1 MKNITFSADAQT
13 IELARE
19 EARKRKSTLN
29 QLFREWLEDLAARDQ
44 RRKNIRRVFEELDA
58 YVTHIPKLTREEM
71 NER

>member
-19 EARKRKSTLN
+19 EARKRNSTLN
-29 QLFREWLEDLAARDQ
+29 QLFREWLEDLPAREE
-44 RRKNIRRVFEELDA
+44 RRKNIRRAFEELDA
-58 YVTHIPKLTREEM
+58 HITHIPKLTRDEM

>member
-29 QLFREWLEDLAARDQ
+29 QLFREWLEDLAAREE
-44 RRKNIRRVFEELDA
+44 RRKNIRRTFEELDA
-58 YVTHIPKLTREEM
+58 HITQIPKLTRDEM